1 MSGAAAVGTRAATT
15 RAARVRAPG
24 WVELTRA
31 ELPELVPGHVLV
43 RIEGCGVCASSLPLW
58 EGREWF
64 EYPLEAG
71 APGHEPWGTVEA
83 GPEELVGRRVAFL
96 SERGFAERAL
106 VAAEHVV
113 PLPSELDGLPF
124 PGEALACAVLVLR
137 RADVRPGQ
145 AVAVV
150 GLGFLGSAIASLL
163 GGEVTRVRRETPL
176 DGLEERFEIVIEC
189 GGTQAALDAAS
200 RLVAARGRLVIA
212 GYHQDGLRTVD
223 LRSWNWRGLDVV
235 NAHERDPAAYV
246 AAMSEAAALAAAGAL
261 DLQALV
267 THRFPLERLAEALEA
282 ARTRPPGFVKAWVTP

>member
-1 MSGAAAVGTRAATT
+1 
-15 RAARVRAPG
+15 
-24 WVELTRA
+24 VELTRA